1 MANNISIGRTL
12 QNEICKRKVN
22 EQISDTVIAYLKKT
36 KQKKND
42 LHRIF
47 RLKNPVYRFDA
58 ADPDILTI
66 IFNIN

>member
-36 KQKKND
+36 KQEKK
-42 LHRIF
+42 
-47 RLKNPVYRFDA
+47 
-58 ADPDILTI
+58 
-66 IFNIN
+66 